1 MGRLWAEIA
10 SLMTLMSH
18 IDGSGQVICPVSLYP
33 SGDREQLFTP
43 AATDS
48 KASLLKKIKD
58 HPCVRSPTVP
68 VWPR

>member
-48 KASLLKKIKD
+48 KASLLKKN
-58 HPCVRSPTVP
+58 
-68 VWPR
+68 